1 MFNDYCDKMEE
12 NISIR
17 KRREVHY
24 EDTKGLGDRV
34 SKTLNELFGAGY
46 NMQFRP
52 GIGVHPT
59 EVEVNLAIRSMGPV
73 DETKEKFTLDCY
85 FRQYWTD
92 PRLSFNESVLDELA
106 MNWQFLD
113 KIWRPDTFFL
123 NGKDSYLHKIA
134 VPNRFIRIAPSG
146 RISFSQRL
154 TVSARCKM
162 DLHKFPLDS
171 QICPLE
177 IGSFGHTSQD
187 LVYKWAKAPLSMEEL
202 SLAQY
207 IMVNWTHGHTT
218 EQLKNGNRSVIFL
231 HFTFDRTL
239 GFYFLQI
246 YIPLTI
252 IVMSSWVS
260 FWLVKTEKG
269 QETPARTGLGA
280 TSALAVVTIGFG
292 GKTKPQVAYAT
303 ALDVFIIIC
312 SILVFFALVE
322 FALVNFLDIY
332 IKRYKEKE
340 VLKVERARI
349 IELAM
354 RSQKDVMVHSSDSH
368 RAANYNGGSKG
379 SSLNGNK
386 VETFENILDE
396 VESSLK
402 NEVFSGS
409 RPAKCFDA
417 ALHKS
422 KLYYST
428 TEFLHNLD
436 RYSRKLFPITFL
448 LLNIVYWTSY
458 IYIL

>member
-12 NISIR
+12 NIDERS
-17 KRREVHY
+17 RRDVYVEN
-24 EDTKGLGDRV
+24 TKNLGSQV
-34 SKTLNELFGAGY
+34 TETLDKLFGAGY
-46 NMQFRP
+46 NMEFRP
-52 GIGVHPT
+52 GVGVHPT
-59 EVEVNLAIRSMGPV
+59 EVEVNIAIRSMGPV
-73 DETKEKFTLDCY
+73 DETKEKYTLDCY

-92 PRLSFNESVLDELA
+92 PRLSFNESVLNELA
-106 MNWQFLD
+106 MNWKFVD

-134 VPNRFIRIAPSG
+134 VPNRFIRIAPTG

-154 TVSARCKM
+154 TISARCKM

-177 IGSFGHTSQD
+177 IASFGHPSQD
-187 LVYKWAKAPLSMEEL
+187 IVYKWAKAPLSMEEL

-207 IMVNWTHGHTT
+207 IMVNWTHGHRQS
-218 EQLKNGNRSVIFL
+218 ELKNGNRSVIFL
-231 HFTFDRTL
+231 QFKFDRTL

-322 FALVNFLDIY
+322 FALVNFLDLF
-332 IKRYKEKE
+332 IKRFKEKE
-340 VLKVERARI
+340 AYRSEQEKTRATTVN
-349 IELAM
+349 
-354 RSQKDVMVHSSDSH
+354 RSRKDTIVYSSEISSD
-368 RAANYNGGSKG
+368 AEQNGKMKNGSKR
-379 SSLNGNK
+379 NN
-386 VETFENILDE
+386 FENILDAEEFE
-396 VESSLK
+396 VEVITIDVSKDVTQFDFKKLLK
-402 NEVFSGS
+402 
-409 RPAKCFDA
+409 
-417 ALHKS
+417 KS
-422 KLYYST
+422 KLYNST
-428 TEFLHNLD
+428 TEFLHSLD
-436 RYSRKLFPITFL
+436 SYSRKLFPVTFL
-448 LLNIVYWTSY
+448 ILNIVYWTSY
-458 IYIL
+458 VYIL